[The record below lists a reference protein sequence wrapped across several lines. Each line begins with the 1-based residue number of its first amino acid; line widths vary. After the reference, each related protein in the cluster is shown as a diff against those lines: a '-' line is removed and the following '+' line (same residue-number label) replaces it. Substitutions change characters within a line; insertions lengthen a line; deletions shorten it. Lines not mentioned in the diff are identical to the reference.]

1 MDLSEALVDLL
12 LVRLGREEERQRV
25 LELLVSELRMSRE
38 DARKAVDS
46 SPTVLMEA
54 VAMGQ
59 ARVIQNRLYP
69 FIDLLPRMD
78 SIQADDGLDTAAAD
92 RSARESPPEPEH
104 RPDSQQK
111 PARLRESHVEP
122 EPDLEI
128 GDDKPSGGVH
138 EEFGVTSASEE
149 ILTVERCHV
158 CGRTPT
164 SGEKLAPCRSCA
176 ELTCRDCFDRIAHVC
191 QKCSADGKVVSAPLS
206 THARSPQS
214 RAGHEETLE
223 PAPEARTTSRFP
235 IAPVAIGGSVL
246 ILLAGFY
253 FLDPL
258 GFFGK
263 TAAPDE
269 GVRGDTTAVQE
280 TDSLSADS
288 IPPDT
293 LPVPD
298 TVSVVPEGTYT
309 LLPLPE
315 GVDPAQ
321 STRPASVESGPAP
334 GGAELMTEEMDLL
347 LPGLSSISAS
357 VPIQIDR
364 FALFR
369 TGGEGVVVLAVSVL
383 HPEEDTK
390 RYDLLRKLGAWLE
403 PSPVS
408 ELAFYYAESRYH
420 PVRTVSFTHEC
431 FARLADCVGPVD
443 FQECASSTSDQTWAY
458 LSGPAQ
464 AWMARFED

>member
-78 SIQADDGLDTAAAD
+78 SVTADEGLDTAAAD
-92 RSARESPPEPEH
+92 KSARESPPEPEH
-104 RPDSQQK
+104 RPASQQK
-111 PARLRESHVEP
+111 PARVREKRDDP
-122 EPDLEI
+122 EPDMEI
-128 GDDKPSGGVH
+128 IDDKPSTDGQ
-138 EEFGVTSASEE
+138 EEVGVTSASEE
-149 ILTVERCHV
+149 MLSVERCHV

-176 ELTCRDCFDRIAHVC
+176 ELTCRDCFDRVAHVC

-206 THARSPQS
+206 THSRSPQS
-214 RAGHEETLE
+214 RAGQESSLE
-223 PAPEARTTSRFP
+223 PPPGPDRASRP
-235 IAPVAIGGSVL
+235 WIVPVVIGAVVL
-246 ILLAGFY
+246 IVFAGFY

-258 GFFGK
+258 GLFGE
-263 TAAPDE
+263 AAVSGGD
-269 GVRGDTTAVQE
+269 VRGDTAAVHE
-280 TDSLSADS
+280 PDSLSSDS
-288 IPPDT
+288 IPADT

-298 TVSVVPEGTYT
+298 TVTAVPEGTYM

-315 GVDPAQ
+315 GVDSAL
-321 STRPASVESGPAP
+321 STPPASVESGPAP
-334 GGAELMTEEMDLL
+334 GGALLMPEEMDLL

-357 VPIQIDR
+357 VPIRIDR
-364 FALFR
+364 CALFR
-369 TGGEGVVVLAVSVL
+369 TGEEGVVVLAVSVL

-390 RYDLLRKLGAWLE
+390 RYDLLRKLGAWLG

-408 ELAFYYAESRYH
+408 ELAFYYAESQYH
-420 PVRTVSFTHEC
+420 PVRTVSFTHER
-431 FARLADCVGPVD
+431 FDRLAGCVGPMD
-443 FQECASSTSDQTWAY
+443 FQECASSTSDQVWAY

-464 AWMARFED
+464 TWMARFGD

>member
-38 DARKAVDS
+38 EARKAVDS

-78 SIQADDGLDTAAAD
+78 SVTADDSLDTAAAD
-92 RSARESPPEPEH
+92 KSARESHPEPEH
-104 RPDSQQK
+104 RPVSQQK
-111 PARLRESHVEP
+111 PARVREKHDEP

-128 GDDKPSGGVH
+128 IDDKPSADGQEDV
-138 EEFGVTSASEE
+138 GVTSASEE
-149 ILTVERCHV
+149 MLSVERCHV

-176 ELTCRDCFDRIAHVC
+176 ELTCRECFDRIAHVC
-191 QKCSADGKVVSAPLS
+191 QKCSADGKVVSVPLS
-206 THARSPQS
+206 THVRSPQS
-214 RAGHEETLE
+214 RAGQEVPFEHPTGPVKSSRPWIL
-223 PAPEARTTSRFP
+223 PAA
-235 IAPVAIGGSVL
+235 IAGAVL
-246 ILLAGFY
+246 IVLAGFY

-258 GFFGK
+258 GLFGGAPDSDGSVHAD
-263 TAAPDE
+263 TAAVQPPDSLPDDSLPADTLQPF
-269 GVRGDTTAVQE
+269 DTTAVAQ
-280 TDSLSADS
+280 
-288 IPPDT
+288 
-293 LPVPD
+293 
-298 TVSVVPEGTYT
+298 EGTYE

-315 GVDPAQ
+315 GVDPAMSAQ
-321 STRPASVESGPAP
+321 PSSVERGPAP
-334 GGAELMTEEMDLL
+334 EGAELMAQEMSLL
-347 LPGLSSISAS
+347 LPGLSSIAAS

-369 TGGEGVVVLAVSVL
+369 VADGGAVVMAVSIL

-390 RYDLLRKLGAWLE
+390 RYDLLRKLGAWLG

-408 ELAFYYAESRYH
+408 ELVFYYAESRYH
-420 PVRTVSFTHEC
+420 PVRTVSFTNER
-431 FARLADCVGPVD
+431 FARLASCVGPVD
-443 FQECASSTSDQTWAY
+443 FQECASSTSDQVWAF

-464 AWMARFED
+464 SWMARFGD